1 MDNEISKFYKYANKY
16 KKYGKLIDL
25 KIDHTIRV
33 MNLCGEIAESL
44 DLDKED
50 IKLAKICGLVHDIA
64 RFEQLKRY
72 NTFSDL
78 LSIDHGNLGVEILQ
92 ENNFIR
98 EFNSNSKNDGLILK
112 TVKNHNKYE
121 LEKDLNKRETLFCN
135 IVRDADKIDI
145 LYLYT
150 TGEITLNLD
159 EGDFSD
165 LVYNELLNKHLISRK
180 EKINK
185 NDSLGI
191 SLGFVYDLNFRK
203 SFEIL
208 KENDYLNKEIDI
220 YIKKSNNKSFK
231 EHLENI
237 RNVINSYIE
246 EMIVC

>member
-1 MDNEISKFYKYANKY
+1 M
-16 KKYGKLIDL
+16 
-25 KIDHTIRV
+25 
-33 MNLCGEIAESL
+33 
-44 DLDKED
+44 
-50 IKLAKICGLVHDIA
+50 
-64 RFEQLKRY
+64 
-72 NTFSDL
+72 
-78 LSIDHGNLGVEILQ
+78 
-92 ENNFIR
+92 
-98 EFNSNSKNDGLILK
+98 
-112 TVKNHNKYE
+112 
-121 LEKDLNKRETLFCN
+121 
-135 IVRDADKIDI
+135 
-145 LYLYT
+145 YT

-159 EGDFSD
+159 EGDFND
-165 LVYNELLNKHLISRK
+165 LVYNELLNKHLISRR

-220 YIKKSNNKSFK
+220 YIKKSNNKNFK